1 MKKMYNVWLGDVLLA
16 SAASREEAIKAAIRE
31 YEHHGSYGEYP
42 LFSDRDAL
50 VAALSVDRADKQGR
64 KRHYVKVRPATKPC
78 HTCLLPSESPL
89 GVPVWPQLP
98 FRLPGQGR
106 QSN

>member
-1 MKKMYNVWLGDVLLA
+1 MTYTYKVWLGGMLLA
-16 SAASREEAIKAAIRE
+16 SVASREEAIKAAIRE
-31 YEHHGSYGEYP
+31 YEHHGGYGEYP
-42 LFSDRDAL
+42 LFPDRETL
-50 VAALSVDRADKQGR
+50 VAALSVDEQGR
-64 KRHYVKVRPATKPC
+64 KRHVKVRPATKPC

-89 GVPVWPQLP
+89 GIAVWPQLP